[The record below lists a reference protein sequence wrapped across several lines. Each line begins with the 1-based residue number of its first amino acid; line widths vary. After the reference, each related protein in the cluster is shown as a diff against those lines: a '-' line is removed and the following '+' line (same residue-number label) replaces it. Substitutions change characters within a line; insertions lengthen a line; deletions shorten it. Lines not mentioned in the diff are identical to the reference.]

1 MLEKA
6 LSYHAALS
14 RLRKLVMILYP
25 VSTSSLRFTF
35 HACVKS
41 ISAGTVDAGFFS
53 FQYGDLNVHLVD
65 TPGFDDT
72 RISDEEVLS
81 NIAFWLN
88 VSYEANVRL
97 SGIVY
102 LHPMHKVRMGGSAHK
117 NLRMFKQ
124 LCGEE
129 SLSSVILA
137 TNMWSKVSEEVGK
150 RREEELKK
158 NKDMWADMISQG
170 SVVLR
175 HDDTQESAMK
185 IIDFILN
192 QGRTTVLSLQ
202 RQMNEEGMDLEETD
216 AGREYRRDLESQIE
230 GLEKTIEEMR
240 GAIQIAKETGDEQRR
255 QKLQD
260 LMEGYEKKRE
270 ETERKFKAKIFQV
283 EEMLRK
289 KEEAIE
295 TTLKSK
301 DKMADEYEA
310 KIQALKKKMAQSRD
324 ADHQR
329 MNEQLQA
336 LSAGRLQAER
346 DRQIL
351 AERLRMQQQ
360 ARAQYNPGGAAFAA
374 GAGRAAGQMVA
385 AGIAVLVLEAALC
398 NVM

>member
-41 ISAGTVDAGFFS
+41 ISAGTADAGFFS

-170 SVVLR
+170 SVVFR

-260 LMEGYEKKRE
+260 LMKGYEKKRE

>member
-1 MLEKA
+1 ML
-6 LSYHAALS
+6 
-14 RLRKLVMILYP
+14 RV
-25 VSTSSLRFTF
+25 
-35 HACVKS
+35 
-41 ISAGTVDAGFFS
+41 ISEGTVDAEVFS

-72 RISDEEVLS
+72 RIPDEDVLS
-81 NIAFWLN
+81 NIAFWLS

-102 LHPMHKVRMGGSAHK
+102 LHPIHKVRMGGSAHK

-129 SLSSVILA
+129 SLSSVVLA

-150 RREEELKK
+150 RREEQLKK
-158 NKDMWADMISQG
+158 DKDMWADMISQG

-175 HDDTQESAMK
+175 HDDTPESAMK

-192 QGRTTVLSLQ
+192 QRRTTVLSLQ
-202 RQMNEEGMDLEETD
+202 RQMSEEGMELEETD
-216 AGREYRRDLESQIE
+216 AGREYRRDLQSQIQ
-230 GLEKTIEEMR
+230 GLEKTIGEMR

-270 ETERKFKAKIFQV
+270 ETERKSKAKIFQM
-283 EEMLRK
+283 EEILRK

-295 TTLKSK
+295 AALKSK
-301 DKMADEYEA
+301 AKMADEYEA
-310 KIQALKKKMAQSRD
+310 KIRALKEKMTESRD
-324 ADHQR
+324 ADRQR
-329 MNEQLQA
+329 MNTQLQA
-336 LSAGRLQAER
+336 LSAAKLQAER
-346 DRQIL
+346 ERQIQ
-351 AERLRMQQQ
+351 ADRLRLQQQ
-360 ARAQYNPGGAAFAA
+360 AHAQYHPGGAAFAS

-385 AGIAVLVLEAALC
+385 AGIAVCVLEAAVC